1 MVLLWQSSAFLLR
14 LGFFPQHAG
23 FGYLACAISSIAANP
38 MNYYG
43 HGSDIFGILES
54 EYGISRAKA
63 TRCMRYSI
71 AIAWQSQENKE
82 FHALF
87 KSYGDEFPPPV
98 SEFIFRSAFEIRSAQ
113 IRESETDNSISSVL
127 KPWNCNSKQ
136 DFSCCAPTWRQV
148 RQAHKSRKPK
158 AARWRFFL
166 RKSKLLQHF
175 SAKESFG
182 RSQNKCITC
191 LQRTVHCIHLNNL
204 CPCFCAGILLSRS
217 FDARDAPNKPYFQRK
232 LTDSL
237 SNLFNALPAIFC
249 TAEVLSLLLLRKL
262 QLHSITAIRK
272 LKCTNPLKKQPAVNA
287 AHKGFGTQNTPNATA
302 FCSSRSPMPFRNPNP
317 LP

>member
-127 KPWNCNSKQ
+127 KPWNCNSKRF
-136 DFSCCAPTWRQV
+136 FSCCAPTWRHV
-148 RQAHKSRKPK
+148 RQLHKSRKPK
-158 AARWRFFL
+158 AAPQRFFL
-166 RKSKLLQHF
+166 RKSMLLQHF

-182 RSQNKCITC
+182 RPQNKCITC
-191 LQRTVHCIHLNNL
+191 LQRTVHCIHPNNL

-217 FDARDAPNKPYFQRK
+217 FDARDAPNKPYFQWK

-237 SNLFNALPAIFC
+237 SNIFNSLPAIFRI
-249 TAEVLSLLLLRKL
+249 AEVLSQLL
-262 QLHSITAIRK
+262 QYGS
-272 LKCTNPLKKQPAVNA
+272 
-287 AHKGFGTQNTPNATA
+287 
-302 FCSSRSPMPFRNPNP
+302 
-317 LP
+317 